1 MSSSFLI
8 NANLHARLG
17 DLTSPRCSLRA
28 NRTVSPSMTRNRM
41 RKDVFSQVVMVP
53 FLRVVL
59 IGGCVPAIV
68 IW

>member
-1 MSSSFLI
+1 
-8 NANLHARLG
+8 
-17 DLTSPRCSLRA
+17 
-28 NRTVSPSMTRNRM
+28 
-41 RKDVFSQVVMVP
+41 VFNQVVTVP

>member
-1 MSSSFLI
+1 
-8 NANLHARLG
+8 
-17 DLTSPRCSLRA
+17 
-28 NRTVSPSMTRNRM
+28 MTRKRM
-41 RKDVFSQVVMVP
+41 RKGVFNQVVTVP